1 MKAPFY
7 LLPLLAATVT
17 PLQAQEAIGTR
28 WRSPRTTETPLQAQE
43 AADFSTAI
51 RKFLPPAKA
60 EVLAPAAEE
69 PAATAETPAEAPEA
83 AAPAAEEAPLTYTAD
98 EGPVKDTTPAAHAE
112 EYKKFC
118 GLLKEAAEK
127 NLYDFCP
134 AASVVLGAT
143 NDEFALETWMEKA
156 AAEGIAP
163 AMQYVADRRMS
174 NIPADKLQSAPVKA
188 AYAMV
193 RKAADAGY
201 DPAKINV
208 YMCMGMGIGTAKDEK
223 GADNYLMAACKSGS
237 PIPRFKWLQMT
248 GRLADFADKDR
259 PEVKA
264 EIDRR
269 NHHVTYFL
277 ATKAPTDSE
286 AFEWFKKAAEMGN
299 PEAFYAISAMLS
311 HTEPKQSFD
320 MLSQAVKLHSSEAM
334 CVLGNVL
341 TEGKADVL
349 QKTGLQHDDV
359 AGRRLMKLAAMTGNP
374 TACYWLGKAYSKGEF
389 GLRKDAERAY
399 RHFETGSVIGSPA
412 CGLSQGIML
421 LRGLGVKKDER
432 KGLYYLNMSAN
443 AGNPEAVVAL
453 AYALYTGA
461 GVPKDPAK
469 AAEILQEA
477 AALQYPRAYVYLAY
491 ITAKDSKE
499 GSFEARQ
506 ADKYLRKAQLDLSA
520 EDKKKAQELYDTL
533 QKDGWVPEP

>member
-17 PLQAQEAIGTR
+17 PLQAQEA
-28 WRSPRTTETPLQAQE
+28 
-43 AADFSTAI
+43 ADFSTAV

-60 EVLAPAAEE
+60 ELLTPAAE
-69 PAATAETPAEAPEA
+69 PTAAETETPAEAGATPEA
-83 AAPAAEEAPLTYTAD
+83 KPETPAVAEEAPLTFTAD
-98 EGPVKDTTPAAHAE
+98 EGPVKDTSPAAHPE

-118 GLLKEAAEK
+118 ELLKEAADK

-156 AAEGIAP
+156 SAEGLSP

-174 NIPADKLQSAPVKA
+174 NIPADKLQTAPVKA
-188 AYAMV
+188 AYALA

-201 DPAKINV
+201 DAAKINV
-208 YMCMGMGIGTAKDEK
+208 YMCMSMGIGTAKNEK
-223 GADNYLMAACKSGS
+223 GADNYLMEACKSGT

-248 GRLADFADKDR
+248 GRLADFADRDR

-277 ATKAPTDSE
+277 ATKAPTETE
-286 AFEWFKKAAEMGN
+286 AFEWFKKAADMGN
-299 PEAFYAISAMLS
+299 PEAFYTLSAMLS
-311 HTEPKQSFD
+311 HGEPKKSFD
-320 MLSQAVKLHSSEAM
+320 LLSQAVKLHSSEAM
-334 CVLGNVL
+334 CVLGEVL
-341 TEGKADVL
+341 TEGKGDVL
-349 QKTGLQHDDV
+349 EKTGLKHDDV

-389 GLRKDAERAY
+389 GLKQNAERAY
-399 RHFETGSVIGSPA
+399 RHFETGAVIGSPA
-412 CGLSQGIML
+412 CELSQGIML

-432 KGLYYLNMSAN
+432 KALYHLNMAAN
-443 AGNPEAVVAL
+443 AGNPEAVTAL
-453 AYALYTGA
+453 AYALYTGT
-461 GVPKDPAK
+461 GVPKDTAK

-477 AALQYPRAYVYLAY
+477 AALQFPRAYIYLAY
-491 ITAKDSKE
+491 ITAKSSKE

-506 ADKYLRKAQLDLSA
+506 ADKYLRKAQLDLSP
-520 EDKKKAQELYDTL
+520 EDKKKAQEQYDSL
-533 QKDGWVPEP
+533 MKDGWVPEP

>member
-1 MKAPFY
+1 MGGMKAPFY
-7 LLPLLAATVT
+7 LLPLLAAA
-17 PLQAQEAIGTR
+17 PLHAQD
-28 WRSPRTTETPLQAQE
+28 

-69 PAATAETPAEAPEA
+69 PAAAAETPADEPKA
-83 AAPAAEEAPLTYTAD
+83 ATPAAEEAPLTFTKD
-98 EGPVKDTTPAAHAE
+98 EGPAKDTAPAAHAE

-118 GLLKEAAEK
+118 ELLKEAGEK

-143 NDEFALETWMEKA
+143 NDEFALDTWMEKA

-174 NIPADKLQSAPVKA
+174 NIPADKLQSAPVKE
-188 AYAMV
+188 AYALV

-208 YMCMGMGIGTAKDEK
+208 YMCMSMGIGTAKDEK
-223 GADNYLMAACKSGS
+223 GAERYLMDACKSGS

-248 GRLADFADKDR
+248 RRLAEFGDKDR

-277 ATKAPTDSE
+277 ATKATTETE

-299 PEAFYAISAMLS
+299 PEAFYALSALLS
-311 HTEPKQSFD
+311 HTEPKKSFD
-320 MLSQAVKLHSSEAM
+320 MLSQAIKLHSSEAM

-349 QKTGLQHDDV
+349 QQTGLQHDDV
-359 AGRRLMKLAAMTGNP
+359 AGRRLLKLASMIGNP

-389 GLRKDAERAY
+389 GMPKNNERAY
-399 RHFETGSVIGSPA
+399 RHFETGAIIGSPA

-432 KGLYYLNMSAN
+432 KALYHLNMAAN

-453 AYALYTGA
+453 AYALYTGT
-461 GVPKDPAK
+461 GVAKDTAK

-477 AALQYPRAYVYLAY
+477 AALQFPRAYVYLAY

-506 ADKYLRKAQLDLSA
+506 ADKYLRKAQLDLSP

-533 QKDGWVPEP
+533 MKNGWVPEP